1 MYIPFIQFELIQ
13 AWESVERMFAVV
25 TFDPQ
30 GHILDANTLFL
41 DTMGYNDKDVLIN
54 QHHRLFCSETYAN
67 SKDYLAFW
75 AKLAAGER
83 VSGAFRRV
91 RQDGK
96 EIYLYAEYAPIR
108 DESGNIIKV
117 LKVAQNISHIAE
129 GMARQLGINPKL
141 ADRLMS
147 MELQKNPT
155 ALGSLHNSPASAQ

>member
-1 MYIPFIQFELIQ
+1 MIQFELIQ

-30 GHILDANTLFL
+30 GHILDLNPLFL
-41 DTMGYNDKDVLIN
+41 TTMGYSHKQELVG
-54 QHHRLFCSETYAN
+54 QHHRVLCSQTYAA
-67 SKDYLAFW
+67 SQDYLDFW
-75 AKLAAGER
+75 MKLAAGER

-91 RQDGK
+91 LK
-96 EIYLYAEYAPIR
+96 EGNEIFLYAEYAPIR
-108 DESGNIIKV
+108 DESGQVIKV
-117 LKVAQNISHIAE
+117 LKVAQNVSQIAE

-155 ALGSLHNSPASAQ
+155 ALGSGQTTGVN

>member
-1 MYIPFIQFELIQ
+1 MIQFELIQ

-30 GHILDANTLFL
+30 GHILDLNPLFL
-41 DTMGYNDKDVLIN
+41 STMGYSSKEELVG
-54 QHHRLFCSETYAN
+54 QHHRMFCSQTYAA
-67 SKDYLAFW
+67 SQDYLVFW
-75 AKLAAGER
+75 TKLAAGER

-91 RQDGK
+91 LKNGN
-96 EIYLYAEYAPIR
+96 EIFLYAEYAPIR
-108 DESGNIIKV
+108 DESGQVIKV
-117 LKVAQNISHIAE
+117 LKVAQNVSRIAE

-155 ALGSLHNSPASAQ
+155 ALGSGQNAGLN

>member
-1 MYIPFIQFELIQ
+1 MIQFELIQ

-30 GHILDANTLFL
+30 GHILDLNPLFL
-41 DTMGYNDKDVLIN
+41 TTMGYSHKQELVG
-54 QHHRLFCSETYAN
+54 QHHRVFCSQTYAA
-67 SKDYLAFW
+67 SQDYLDFW
-75 AKLAAGER
+75 MKLAAGER

-91 RQDGK
+91 LK
-96 EIYLYAEYAPIR
+96 EGNEIFLYAEYAPIR
-108 DESGNIIKV
+108 DESGQVIKV
-117 LKVAQNISHIAE
+117 LKVAQNVSRIAE

-155 ALGSLHNSPASAQ
+155 ALGSGQKTGVN

>member
-1 MYIPFIQFELIQ
+1 MIQFELIQ

-30 GHILDANTLFL
+30 GHILDLNPLFL
-41 DTMGYNDKDVLIN
+41 TTMGYSHKQELVG
-54 QHHRLFCSETYAN
+54 QHHRVFCSQTYAT
-67 SKDYLAFW
+67 SQDYLDFW
-75 AKLAAGER
+75 MKLAAGER

-91 RQDGK
+91 LK
-96 EIYLYAEYAPIR
+96 EGNEIFLYAEYAPIR
-108 DESGNIIKV
+108 DESGQVIKV
-117 LKVAQNISHIAE
+117 LKVAQNVSRIAE

-155 ALGSLHNSPASAQ
+155 ALGSDQNTGVN

>member
-1 MYIPFIQFELIQ
+1 MIQFELIQ

-41 DTMGYNDKDVLIN
+41 DTMGYSNKEELLGK
-54 QHHRLFCSETYAN
+54 HHRLFCSETYVASN
-67 SKDYLAFW
+67 DYLEFW
-75 AKLAAGER
+75 AKLSTGEK
-83 VSGAFRRV
+83 VSGAFRRA
-91 RQDGK
+91 RKDGN

-108 DESGNIIKV
+108 DELGQIIKV
-117 LKVAQNISHIAE
+117 LKVAQNISRIAE

-147 MELQKNPT
+147 MELKKNPT
-155 ALGSLHNSPASAQ
+155 ALGSANNAPTQH